1 MFPDQAMAALLAAKE
16 AGDAPGWQRFQADIH
31 TLKLQRTRVL
41 REAEDVRLA
50 LYAAEAE
57 YRQSLDGTPR

>member
-1 MFPDQAMAALLAAKE
+1 MAAKE
-16 AGDAPGWQRFQADIH
+16 AADSAGWQRFQADIH
-31 TLKLQRTRVL
+31 TLKLQRTRVS

-57 YRQSLDGTPR
+57 LRHLADVGEPPTSS